1 VLSVKDQ
8 SGCLSAGMQD
18 VDRQTSRA
26 LLDFSYHLAIG
37 DMNEA
42 YKVLNPIPHYI
53 AVMCSLILPEG
64 ACSNMLTHGHAMQA
78 CRHATR
84 C

>member
-1 VLSVKDQ
+1 
-8 SGCLSAGMQD
+8 MQD

-42 YKVLNPIPHYI
+42 YKVINPILGYNI
-53 AVMCSLILPEG
+53 LMCSLPP
-64 ACSNMLTHGHAMQA
+64 
-78 CRHATR
+78 
-84 C
+84 

>member
-1 VLSVKDQ
+1 MLSVTPGNVLADPYYLMSECISAQCKGQ
-8 SGCLSAGMQD
+8 PGCLCAGMQD

-42 YKVLNPIPHYI
+42 YKVLNPILCYTTLMRSMP
-53 AVMCSLILPEG
+53 
-64 ACSNMLTHGHAMQA
+64 T
-78 CRHATR
+78 
-84 C
+84 